1 MPMTKKPDW
10 KLPVLPDEYV
20 DASGLT
26 RLGSGAGAPEAIQ
39 LPKGIAL
46 PTPVTALTNPPS
58 FQDQIF
64 VYTTASELLEAVLD
78 EELARLIDLPPLTFD
93 DVVQI
98 IRDLPFQSAMRFL
111 ASVQKALS
119 FIIFKRD
126 AQVLLMRE
134 LYGPI
139 LAAAGEICLR
149 QEDRRALFS
158 EQQLFALQRLVVL
171 HALDKDAPDLTQ
183 DESERLRV
191 ALLWTPDAVLS
202 PDVGIHDDDEEIELT
217 DERWLRFFVGNGGLV
232 SHTSLR
238 HEMARAHR
246 MYAVIA
252 RSSAARR
259 HRDFCP
265 VDDWLEGEFGLTFEE
280 LEGVGIALHAGS
292 QTLNPGGPPVSV
304 TPTYLNN
311 TALEGRV
318 DRTFGAI
325 AAPRDWFRE
334 QFERSGEHPRRAAY
348 EIQPFLRRP
357 GLLQGDG
364 SIAILAPRAIEGWM
378 SSTGAY
384 HRLFDLARKHRQL
397 DKFRRFNGWIQERY
411 ARHLAYVAHPDQ
423 HRRRLMAGAGRVY
436 EDVPYPT
443 KLGESRTSDV
453 TIDLGIDVVFVEV
466 TSKRIT
472 VKSLVEADAE
482 SVEKDVRALIIK
494 KMRQLGRV
502 IRDVSAGR
510 VQIDDIDMTHVK
522 NIWPIIVVADGLFQ
536 NPTLWAWTEQEGGHH
551 LNFDPTEVPQRVQP
565 LVIMDLEEFEA
576 LMALVRRDANL
587 IEILHEKTSPLWRE
601 RDFKSWML
609 ASGHGEG
616 IKADFIG
623 REVLR
628 AFRSIA
634 RALGLRRS
642 PGRRAGAEATTT

>member
-1 MPMTKKPDW
+1 
-10 KLPVLPDEYV
+10 VL
-20 DASGLT
+20 
-26 RLGSGAGAPEAIQ
+26 
-39 LPKGIAL
+39 
-46 PTPVTALTNPPS
+46 ALTSPPS

-78 EELARLIDLPPLTFD
+78 EELARFMDLPQLNFD

-98 IRDLPFQSAMRFL
+98 IRELPFEPAMRFL

-119 FIIFKRD
+119 FIIFDRE
-126 AQVLLMRE
+126 AQVRLMFE

-139 LAAAGEICLR
+139 LATAGEICLR
-149 QEDRRALFS
+149 HEDRRALFS

-171 HALDKDAPDLTQ
+171 HAADNDASDLIE
-183 DESERLRV
+183 DESELLRV
-191 ALLWTPDAVLS
+191 ALIWTPDAVLS

-217 DERWLRFFVGNGGLV
+217 DERWLRYFVGNGGLV
-232 SHTSLR
+232 AHASLR

-265 VDDWLEGEFGLTFEE
+265 LDDWLEGEFGLTFEE

-304 TPTYLNN
+304 TPSYFDN

-318 DRTFGAI
+318 GRTFDAI
-325 AAPRDWFRE
+325 AAPRVWFRE

-364 SIAILAPRAIEGWM
+364 SIAILAPRAIQGWM

-384 HRLFDLARKHRQL
+384 YRFFDLARKHRKL
-397 DKFRRFNGWIQERY
+397 EEFRRFNGWIQERY

-423 HRRRLMAGAGRVY
+423 HRRRLMAGAGRVF
-436 EDVPYPT
+436 EDVAYPV

-453 TIDLGIDVVFVEV
+453 TIDLGIDLVFFEV
-466 TSKRIT
+466 TSKRVT

-510 VQIDDIDMTHVK
+510 VQIDDIDIEHVK
-522 NIWPIIVVADGLFQ
+522 NIWPVIVVADGLFQ
-536 NPTLWAWTEQEGGHH
+536 NPTLWAWTQREGGHH
-551 LNFDPTEVPQRVQP
+551 LKVDPTEVAQRVQP
-565 LVIMDLEEFEA
+565 LIIVDLEEYEA

-587 IEILHEKTSPLWRE
+587 TEILRDKTSPLWRE

-609 ASGHGEG
+609 ANGHGEG
-616 IKADFIG
+616 IKDDFVG

-628 AFRSIA
+628 AFRSIVH
-634 RALGLRRS
+634 ALGLRRP
-642 PGRRAGAEATTT
+642 PGRRAHARSVTN